1 MGSATIRNYHT
12 FEEEDF
18 DIEKLTSELAK
29 ALIMPD
35 SVLEIF
41 ESEFQCFSSAFG
53 KILTDVEVT
62 ANVSFTRG
70 CMYMS
75 NGDPGYPDEEEFE
88 LLIDDIIIGEKKFNF
103 QDCLTPKCLER
114 LEIEIWEKA
123 ADDGPEEQEYDN
135 D

>member
-1 MGSATIRNYHT
+1 MGSAQIKTTRT

-18 DIEKLTSELAK
+18 DIEKLTAELSK
-29 ALIMPD
+29 NLIIPD

-41 ESEFQCFSSAFG
+41 EGEFQCFSSVFTD
-53 KILTDVEVT
+53 ILTDVGMTV
-62 ANVSFTRG
+62 NLSFTKG
-70 CMYMS
+70 CMYLR

-88 LLIDDIIIGEKKFNF
+88 LLVDDIMIGEKKFNF
-103 QDCLTPKCLER
+103 QDCLTAKCLESV
-114 LEIEIWEKA
+114 EIEMWEKA